1 MRNNAYNS
9 IMGGHHN
16 TGGVGNVGVDAGV
29 ARSPVRARLA
39 GFMLTWSLALAAA
52 AAAPPS
58 PPSLVVLV
66 DTGTEM
72 PMAAFHDN
80 QLVDGMHRD
89 LGLALAASLGRQ
101 AVFLGLPRKRIG
113 LALEQGKGDLICMY
127 IPAWL
132 PGNFLWSQPFFPQRE
147 VVVTDTSVPR
157 PAGLADLKGQ
167 AIATVLGYF
176 HPELERLLGPG
187 FVREDGPSSSANLRK
202 MAVGRLHHVVTQQS
216 MLDYHQKTGQRLS
229 VYPPMLVKSY
239 QGQCAVSPRGQVS
252 VETINKAIAHIVNG
266 GEVARIMAR
275 YQ

>member
-1 MRNNAYNS
+1 
-9 IMGGHHN
+9 MGGHHI
-16 TGGVGNVGVDAGV
+16 TGRGTPVGAGRGQAA
-29 ARSPVRARLA
+29 ARRRVRAALA
-39 GFMLTWSLALAAA
+39 ALALTAATAA

-58 PPSLVVLV
+58 LIVLV

-89 LGLALAASLGRQ
+89 LGLALARALERQ

-113 LALEQGKGDLICMY
+113 LALEQGKADLICMY

-132 PGNFLWSQPFFPQRE
+132 PGNFHWSQPFFPLRE
-147 VVVTDTSVPR
+147 VVVTDTTAPR
-157 PAGLADLKGQ
+157 PATLADLKGQ
-167 AIATVLGYF
+167 PIATVLGYF
-176 HPELERLLGPG
+176 HPELERVLGPD

-202 MAVGRLHHVVTQQS
+202 MAVGRLHHVVTQQN

-229 VYPPMLVKSY
+229 VYPPLLVKSY
-239 QGQCAVSPRGQVS
+239 LGQCAVSPRGQIG
-252 VETINKAIAHIVNG
+252 VEAINKAITHLVKD
-266 GEVARIMAR
+266 GEVARILAR

>member
-1 MRNNAYNS
+1 
-9 IMGGHHN
+9 MGG
-16 TGGVGNVGVDAGV
+16 TA
-29 ARSPVRARLA
+29 ARASRPPVRLRLA
-39 GFMLTWSLALAAA
+39 ALMLALAVAAAGAA
-52 AAAPPS
+52 AA

-72 PMAAFHDN
+72 PMAAFREN
-80 QLVDGMHRD
+80 QLVDGMHHD
-89 LGLALAASLGRQ
+89 LGLALAAALGRQ

-113 LALEQGKGDLICMY
+113 MALEQGQADLICMY

-132 PGNFLWSQPFFPQRE
+132 PGNFNWSQPFFPLRE
-147 VVVTDTSVPR
+147 VVVTDTTVPR

-167 AIATVLGYF
+167 TIATVLGYF

-216 MLDYHQKTGQRLS
+216 MLDYHQKTGERLS
-229 VYPPMLVKSY
+229 VYPPLLVKSY

-252 VETINKAIAHIVNG
+252 VEAINKAIGHLVKD
-266 GEVARIMAR
+266 GEVARITAR

>member
-1 MRNNAYNS
+1 MNRA
-9 IMGGHHN
+9 
-16 TGGVGNVGVDAGV
+16 APC
-29 ARSPVRARLA
+29 RPVRAWLARLLHA
-39 GFMLTWSLALAAA
+39 VAMAMATAATATAAAVDAAPSAPA

-58 PPSLVVLV
+58 LIVLV

-72 PMAAFHDN
+72 PMAAFRDN

-89 LGLALAASLGRQ
+89 LGLALATAMGRH
-101 AVFLGLPRKRIG
+101 AVFMGLPRKRIG
-113 LALEQGKGDLICMY
+113 LALEEGKADLICMY

-132 PGNFLWSQPFFPQRE
+132 PGNFHWSQPFFPLRE

-157 PAGLADLKGQ
+157 PATLADLKGQ

-176 HPELERLLGPG
+176 HPELERLLGAG

-216 MLDYHQKTGQRLS
+216 TLDYHQKTGQRLS
-229 VYPPMLVKSY
+229 VYPPLLVKSY
-239 QGQCAVSPRGQVS
+239 LGQCAVSPGGQVG
-252 VETINKAIAHIVNG
+252 VEAVNKAIAHLVKDG
-266 GEVARIMAR
+266 DMARIVAR